1 MFHACS
7 STWVTQPHWT
17 SSIWA
22 GSTPFRSTSPFTT
35 CAASSSPR
43 MCESVPFFFPIGL
56 RTASTI
62 IAPGLVAPDSDMQ
75 ETVPRSML
83 RKNAKIELL
92 KRVPLFERCS
102 KSELQQIALLADEV
116 NLPAGRNLT
125 TEGAPGREFVV
136 LVEGRAEVRR
146 KGRKVRE
153 LSDGDFMGEIAL
165 IAEVPRTATITTL
178 TPVDILLMTAR
189 DFRRLLKEVPSLQPK
204 VMYALATRLPPE
216 FQ

>member
-1 MFHACS
+1 
-7 STWVTQPHWT
+7 
-17 SSIWA
+17 
-22 GSTPFRSTSPFTT
+22 
-35 CAASSSPR
+35 
-43 MCESVPFFFPIGL
+43 
-56 RTASTI
+56 
-62 IAPGLVAPDSDMQ
+62 
-75 ETVPRSML
+75 
-83 RKNAKIELL
+83 
-92 KRVPLFERCS
+92 
-102 KSELQQIALLADEV
+102 
-116 NLPAGRNLT
+116 
-125 TEGAPGREFVV
+125 V